1 MKEIPT
7 YTPDFE
13 EYQRMKDAGT
23 DGFPYE
29 CHYGHNHS
37 FAMSLEEHIRRYK
50 ASTPASTPSSVTENV
65 TEKVTNVTENVIKN

>member
-1 MKEIPT
+1 MKELPT

-29 CHYGHNHS
+29 RHYGHNHS

-50 ASTPASTPSSVTENV
+50 ASTPASTPSSVTELAHS
-65 TEKVTNVTENVIKN
+65 TSLTSPLYSTNK